1 MVPYW
6 HFSHWAITVIA
17 RKALFARRRN
27 LIERV
32 IRLLHPY
39 GVRNDK
45 ITVLYGQA
53 TSTFDRAKPVTFRPS
68 CFSMVSRPCNAVETF
83 GQNLS
88 LGALRAGYALGD
100 RQER

>member
-1 MVPYW
+1 MVPYG
-6 HFSHWAITVIA
+6 HFSHWAITVNA
-17 RKALFARRRN
+17 RRALFARRRN

-53 TSTFDRAKPVTFRPS
+53 THSDTDKNDEESSENDEAGLETSSNRA
-68 CFSMVSRPCNAVETF
+68 
-83 GQNLS
+83 L
-88 LGALRAGYALGD
+88 
-100 RQER
+100 

>member
-53 TSTFDRAKPVTFRPS
+53 THS
-68 CFSMVSRPCNAVETF
+68 ET
-83 GQNLS
+83 GKNDEESSENDEAGLET
-88 LGALRAGYALGD
+88 GENKAL
-100 RQER
+100 